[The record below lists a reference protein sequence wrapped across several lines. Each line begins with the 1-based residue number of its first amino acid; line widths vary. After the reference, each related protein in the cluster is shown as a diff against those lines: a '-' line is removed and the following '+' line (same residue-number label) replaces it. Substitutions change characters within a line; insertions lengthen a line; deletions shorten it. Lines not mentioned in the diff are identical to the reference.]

1 MEYPSENEILSRLIE
16 WAEHQPLVRA
26 MLLTS
31 SRAIPNAPVDVLS
44 DYDVILALQEVQP
57 FHEDRTWLEAFGPVL
72 VLYRDPLEPYYG
84 YLKSGYVTQYENNLK
99 IDFSLWP
106 VEILQRVAAG
116 PVLPPEFDAGY
127 RVLLD
132 KDHLTDGLKP
142 PTYTAYIPKLPA
154 ETEYQEAVEVF
165 FLEATYVAKLL
176 WRDDLMA
183 AKYILDNMMK
193 QEHLRPMLEWH
204 LETDHQW
211 SVKPGPYGRRL
222 KQWLRP
228 DLWTELE
235 STYTGAGLE
244 ENWQALDR
252 TIDLLRRA
260 ALEVGERLGY
270 AYPHDLDR
278 RTVAYLQKVKNLEII
293 RWASGEPLAHLI
305 ISGLGG
311 ETVIGWVEGASPE
324 TQH

>member
-1 MEYPSENEILSRLIE
+1 MEFPSENEILSRLIE

-84 YLKSGYVTQYENNLK
+84 FLKSGYVTQYENNLK

-127 RVLLD
+127 QVLLD

-142 PTYTAYIPKLPA
+142 PAYTAYIPKRPA

-222 KQWLRP
+222 KQWLRQ

-235 STYTGAGLE
+235 GTYSGAGLE

-252 TIDLLRRA
+252 TIDLLRRV

-278 RTVAYLQKVKNLEII
+278 RTVAYLQKVKNLEK
-293 RWASGEPLAHLI
+293 WK
-305 ISGLGG
+305 
-311 ETVIGWVEGASPE
+311 
-324 TQH
+324 